1 MIVLV
6 ARYYGKLGQGDAIE
20 AALKQM
26 APQVADSEPGCRLY
40 HASRSQEN
48 PDLFLLYEHYV
59 DEAALL
65 NHRETPHF
73 QKIIEGAI
81 IPLLEKRERELYT
94 LVVG

>member
-6 ARYYGKLGQGDAIE
+6 AHYYGKPGQGDEIE
-20 AALKQM
+20 AALKRM
-26 APQVADSEPGCRLY
+26 APRVAESEPGCKLY
-40 HASRSQEN
+40 QACRSQEN
-48 PDLFLLYEHYV
+48 PDRFLLYELYV

-73 QKIIEGAI
+73 QQIIEGTI
-81 IPLLEKRERELYT
+81 MPLLEKRERELYT

>member
-6 ARYYGKLGQGDAIE
+6 ARYHGKPGQGDTIE
-20 AALKQM
+20 AALKLM
-26 APQVADSEPGCRLY
+26 APRVAESEPGCRLY

-65 NHRETPHF
+65 KHRETPHF
-73 QKIIEGAI
+73 QQIIEGTI